1 MAQQREMQ
9 AATDSLDRKIDRRHS
24 GRNKAM
30 CLEVE
35 VSGESAKSDSLPEWA
50 CELFSYNSTIV
61 LTELAD
67 TFICYV

>member
-1 MAQQREMQ
+1 MQ
-9 AATDSLDRKIDRRHS
+9 AATDSHRKIDRRCS
-24 GRNKAM
+24 ERNKAM

-50 CELFSYNSTIV
+50 CKLFSYNSTIV

-67 TFICYV
+67 MYTFLCYVNTV